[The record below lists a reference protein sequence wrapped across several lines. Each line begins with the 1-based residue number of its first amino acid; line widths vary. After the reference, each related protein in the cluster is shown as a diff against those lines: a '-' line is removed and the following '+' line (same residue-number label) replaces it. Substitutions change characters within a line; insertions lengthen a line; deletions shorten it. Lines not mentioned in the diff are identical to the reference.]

1 MLILAIENLKP
12 VSFLQEL
19 SLFMAKGCEAVFQ
32 VFVALLLIGIFF
44 RLSFPP
50 GDNVIVRIPLIF
62 SRTSLYRT
70 PYCFPVTF
78 V

>member
-44 RLSFPP
+44 PTHLAPGSKVYLLS
-50 GDNVIVRIPLIF
+50 
-62 SRTSLYRT
+62 
-70 PYCFPVTF
+70 
-78 V
+78 